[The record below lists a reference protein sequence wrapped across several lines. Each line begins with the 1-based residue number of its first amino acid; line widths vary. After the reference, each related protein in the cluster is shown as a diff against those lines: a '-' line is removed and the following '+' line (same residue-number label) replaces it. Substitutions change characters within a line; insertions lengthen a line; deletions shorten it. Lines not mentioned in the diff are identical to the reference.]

1 MLELS
6 SQMFCAHLLTMSLS
20 HEQRAAMADLAR
32 AYREEKAQADAER
45 AAVDRLKKDTVGH
58 SGFLD
63 DLKAWKN
70 GATAMGGGAKR
81 GKKKQVKRKPA
92 RPQNKPASAL
102 PLGTRKTVNGKV
114 YVVRKRWCLASA

>member
-1 MLELS
+1 
-6 SQMFCAHLLTMSLS
+6 MSLS
-20 HEQRAAMADLAR
+20 PKQRAAMVDWAS
-32 AYREEKAQADAER
+32 AYTEVKAQADAER
-45 AAVDRLKKDTVGH
+45 AAVDRLKKDAVGH

-63 DLKAWKN
+63 DLNAWKN

-81 GKKKQVKRKPA
+81 GKKKKQAKRKPA
-92 RPQNKPASAL
+92 SPQSKPASAL